1 MEADKD
7 AYNPVA
13 VNDGFS
19 TTDLGESLMT
29 DGLSVH
35 QKAQMRLWRPPKWA
49 SALVLGMSVMIVL
62 TFCLAV
68 PGLRMSTTT
77 NHKVLGLQS
86 EQDKQSSTVESL
98 QKTVEKLGQEREGRA
113 NLVGREVH
121 AGEGRAELGVL
132 PPG

>member
-1 MEADKD
+1 MVVEARKDFRKEGALLKISLACSALAEPKPRMEAEKD

-19 TTDLGESLMT
+19 TDLGESLMT

-49 SALVLGMSVMIVL
+49 SALVLGMCVMIVL

-68 PGLRMSTTT
+68 PGLRTSTTT
-77 NHKVLGLQS
+77 S
-86 EQDKQSSTVESL
+86 
-98 QKTVEKLGQEREGRA
+98 R
-113 NLVGREVH
+113 
-121 AGEGRAELGVL
+121 
-132 PPG
+132 